1 MQNLGSA
8 EQSST
13 PVSGKRHRKLII
25 GICLAVIL
33 LIAAAAFWLFSNYI
47 FVCGSFY
54 HKGEDI
60 DLRGKDI
67 SIEQYQVAAS
77 AYPQLH
83 IYWDIPIGGKR
94 YDCSAESIAV
104 GNFSVEEVPNFALF
118 DDLKAVDGSDAS
130 CYDALAALREAMPGV
145 RVSWVVRI
153 GGEEFP
159 DEATEIVVNGSA
171 TCALLSDL
179 LPYLP
184 ALERVD
190 LRNAALEPENAAEL
204 LEAAFPDVEF
214 IYNIEVCGQKFSND
228 ASGISLPGADE
239 AQLAALCAAAK
250 RFSHVET
257 IDLGDTLY
265 TVEDIIALRRAF
277 DGAKVLCRLCIY
289 GVETPSDA
297 DELDLSEAET
307 GDGADIGKA
316 AAAMADLKTIIVRS
330 ELSDEDLEG
339 LNRKYPGIEIIRA
352 E

>member
-1 MQNLGSA
+1 MQNLGST

-67 SIEQYQVAAS
+67 SVEQYQVAAS

-83 IYWDIPIGGKR
+83 IYWDIPIGGER
-94 YDCSAESIAV
+94 YDCSSASIAV
-104 GNFSVEEVPNFALF
+104 GDFSVDEVKNFAFF
-118 DDLKAVDGSDAS
+118 DGLRSVDGSAS
-130 CYDALAALREAMPGV
+130 TSYNALAALRQAMPDC
-145 RVSWVVRI
+145 RVSWIVRI
-153 GGEEFP
+153 GEDEFP
-159 DEATEIVVNGSA
+159 DDATKIEIDVPTSFA
-171 TCALLSDL
+171 QLQDMFPF
-179 LPYLP
+179 LPRLQQ
-184 ALERVD
+184 VD
-190 LRNAALEPENAAEL
+190 LRNAALEPENAVEL

-265 TVEDIIALRRAF
+265 AVEDIIALRRAF
-277 DGAKVLCRLCIY
+277 DGAKVLCRLCFY
-289 GVETPSDA
+289 GEETSSDA
-297 DELDLSEAET
+297 EELDLSEADI